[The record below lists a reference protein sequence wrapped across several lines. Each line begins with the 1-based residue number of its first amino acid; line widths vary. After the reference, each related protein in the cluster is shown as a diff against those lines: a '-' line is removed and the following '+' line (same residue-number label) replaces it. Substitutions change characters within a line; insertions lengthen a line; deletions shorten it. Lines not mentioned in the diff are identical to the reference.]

1 MAFLVD
7 MYEVP
12 PELVVNSDQTGVP
25 FVPAPQYDWAQTGT
39 KDVSANG
46 YGEKRQIIA
55 TPSTSVAG
63 DNLPLQVGS

>member
-12 PELVVNSDQTGVP
+12 PELVVNSDQTVVP
-25 FVPAPQYDWAQTGT
+25 FVPAPQYNWAQTGN

-55 TPSTSVAG
+55 TPSTSAAG

>member
-12 PELVVNSDQTGVP
+12 PELVVNSDQTGVA
-25 FVPAPQYDWAQTGT
+25 FVPAPQHNWAQKGT

-46 YGEKRQIIA
+46 YGEKRQITA
-55 TPSTSVAG
+55 TPSTA
-63 DNLPLQVGS
+63 LPLQVGS